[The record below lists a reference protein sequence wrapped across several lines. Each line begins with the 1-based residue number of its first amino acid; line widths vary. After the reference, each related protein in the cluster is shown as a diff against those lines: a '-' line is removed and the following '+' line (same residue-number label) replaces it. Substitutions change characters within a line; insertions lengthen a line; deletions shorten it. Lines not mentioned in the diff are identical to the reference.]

1 MLNAALKLHPE
12 PALDLNPCPLCGGH
26 SGELISEMVAG
37 GHGIDTQ
44 TCHHCGAVYQP
55 VSWSSEE
62 LLLAYEAEHLG
73 ETELVHVPTPEGT
86 ITAKEPEYEKV
97 KTTLLTGRAHNALSL
112 AYVQPGDR
120 VLQLGCGS
128 GETLVVQREA
138 LGIEC
143 FGVELSATLADLAAE
158 QRIDV
163 QLSSLDAPEFDFEEL
178 DVIEAFQFLQRVPD
192 PLAWLQRCWDC
203 LAVGGR
209 IVLEVPNLYHPQGSL
224 GESFFRA
231 THLHTWSEST
241 LTALLTRAGFVVE
254 RVVSTLTL
262 FAVARKD
269 DATPKDVAFSTALLS
284 HPEHDCQ
291 WVAGHLRNY
300 DALEATRAQIRR
312 DGPDLD
318 KMHRLVHLLMKPTFE
333 TQVVNACLDLV
344 EYFLDHRAVG
354 LACLV
359 ATAASDGPYSAPL
372 CERFAKLAEVIRVE
386 GKAIASASAEE
397 DDAATCE
404 PKPSDVSRAGETT
417 DLATTPSLTGPLA
430 SLVQSLKH
438 DFFAPRMFRA
448 SQRPPFTPFTH
459 GVQA

>member
-1 MLNAALKLHPE
+1 MLNAALKLHHE
-12 PALDLNPCPLCGGH
+12 PSLDLNPCPLCGGH
-26 SGELISEMVAG
+26 SGELISEQVAG

-62 LLLAYEAEHLG
+62 LMLAYEAEHLG
-73 ETELVHVPTPEGT
+73 DTQLLHVPTPEGT
-86 ITAKEPEYEKV
+86 MAADAPEYDKV
-97 KTTLLTGRAHNALSL
+97 KSTLLTGRAHNALSL

-120 VLQLGCGS
+120 VLQLGCGA

-143 FGVELSATLADLAAE
+143 CGVELSATLADLAAE

-163 QLSSLDAPEFDFEEL
+163 QVSSLDAPDFDFQEL
-178 DVIEAFQFLQRVPD
+178 DVVEAFHFLQRIPD

-209 IVLEVPNLYHPQGSL
+209 IVVEVPNLYHPQGSL
-224 GESFFRA
+224 TEAFFRA

-254 RVVSTLTL
+254 RVISTLTL

-269 DATPKDVAFSTALLS
+269 DATPRDVAFSSALLT
-284 HPEHDCQ
+284 HPEHDCL
-291 WVAGHLRNY
+291 WVATHLRNY
-300 DALEATRAQIRR
+300 DALEATRMQIRR

-344 EYFLDHRAVG
+344 EYFLNHRAVG

-359 ATAASDGPYSAPL
+359 ATAASDGPYAAPL
-372 CERFAKLAEVIRVE
+372 RERFAKLAEAIRADGV
-386 GKAIASASAEE
+386 AIASASE
-397 DDAATCE
+397 DDDSTGESKNPVGPGEIADSG
-404 PKPSDVSRAGETT
+404 KPS
-417 DLATTPSLTGPLA
+417 PSLTGPVGL
-430 SLVQSLKH
+430 LVQRLKH
-438 DFFAPRMFRA
+438 DFFTPTMFRA
-448 SQRPPFTPFTH
+448 SQRPPFAPIAS